1 MSFDRDSFYIAL
13 IGEAVADIQRRLVDI
28 EFEKFVAD
36 RDEQALTAFRLS
48 IIGENSNK
56 LSPELKNRHPDLPW
70 LDMVAF
76 RNMVSHEYHRVDP
89 LFVWEAVLSLGAIEA
104 MVDQEQ
110 SAANKQG
117 Q

>member
-1 MSFDRDSFYIAL
+1 MVIDRDLLYLTL
-13 IGEAVADIQRRLVDI
+13 IGEAVADIQRRLGQSDFE
-28 EFEKFVAD
+28 EFIAD

-56 LSPELKNRHPDLPW
+56 LSSELKNRHPDLPW

-89 LFVWEAVLSLGAIEA
+89 IYTWEAVLSLAVVEA
-104 MVDQEQ
+104 MVDNELTAKRQKG
-110 SAANKQG
+110 A
-117 Q
+117 

>member
-1 MSFDRDSFYIAL
+1 MSFDRDPFYIAL
-13 IGEAVADIQRRLVDI
+13 IGEAVADLQRRLRDMD
-28 EFEKFVAD
+28 FDGFLAD

-48 IIGENSNK
+48 MIGENSNK
-56 LSPELKNRHPDLPW
+56 LSAELKNRHSNLPW
-70 LDMVAF
+70 LDMIAF

-110 SAANKQG
+110 AAAGKQG
-117 Q
+117 A